1 MCRRLR
7 QAGIAVGIALA
18 AALVT
23 AAPLFAQGPVQQ
35 QLSPDDEL
43 SPSQVVQPMPEQVTE
58 PTGAPSPSPAAATR
72 AAGALAVRRGAVR
85 TVVECSGPFAKDSSV
100 RALAAAYDARNM
112 IFTNETVQGT
122 EVGVTVLFPKE
133 PRRRLEV

>member
-1 MCRRLR
+1 
-7 QAGIAVGIALA
+7 
-18 AALVT
+18 
-23 AAPLFAQGPVQQ
+23 
-35 QLSPDDEL
+35 
-43 SPSQVVQPMPEQVTE
+43 MPAQVTE
-58 PTGAPSPSPAAATR
+58 PSGAPAPTPAAAR
-72 AAGALAVRRGAVR
+72 PALAARRPAAEDGALAARRGAVR

-122 EVGVTVLFPKE
+122 EVGVTELFPKE